1 MKRLFTSMAIALFSL
16 SSFANNPSSIREVIV
31 YQRGAKVTREAMLK
45 LQPGNNEIV
54 LTNLTTGIDGNSL
67 QVKVAGS
74 AILLSASARVRT
86 LENTAIPLRTR
97 TLEDS
102 IVYITKRINWLN
114 SEKSVYL
121 GEEKIISTNQKLGT
135 DEEKITVEEL
145 IQLSEFY
152 RTRLLDI
159 RERVYKIDEEIN
171 DLNRKKNKFNNQL
184 NELRYSE
191 KKTVGELVVNISSEI
206 TQAQKVVFSYLT
218 YQAGWTPIYDVRAEG
233 ADEPLQLIY
242 KANVYQTTG
251 YNWEDISLTVS
262 TANPTA
268 NNDRPILYPWYID
281 FSHSWDVNNQ
291 MQIQKKAVMSENL
304 YQRSMSPEIIAD
316 DEMDLEFEVP
326 YTVEETTNRMSAEYK
341 IEVAQDIPSDGK
353 NHIVAMQRYDL
364 NSSFTY
370 HAVPKLDKGAYLLAK
385 IADYGQFNL
394 LPGPSNLFYEG
405 MYIGQSFLNPVT
417 TVDSM
422 LLSLGQDD
430 KISIK
435 RTRLKDF
442 TAKQIMGGNVKES
455 RGFEISVRNNNNFEI
470 EIEVMDQIPISKQ
483 KEIEVKAEDTD
494 GAKYDLSYGS
504 LLWKLK
510 LKPGETKVLK
520 FSYSVKYPKDKVI
533 SGL

>member
-67 QVKVAGS
+67 QVKLAGS

-159 RERVYKIDEEIN
+159 RERVYKIDEEID

-191 KKTVGELVVNISSEI
+191 KKTVGELVVNISS
-206 TQAQKVVFSYLT
+206 KVVQS
-218 YQAGWTPIYDVRAEG
+218 Q
-233 ADEPLQLIY
+233 
-242 KANVYQTTG
+242 K
-251 YNWEDISLTVS
+251 YN
-262 TANPTA
+262 
-268 NNDRPILYPWYID
+268 
-281 FSHSWDVNNQ
+281 
-291 MQIQKKAVMSENL
+291 
-304 YQRSMSPEIIAD
+304 
-316 DEMDLEFEVP
+316 
-326 YTVEETTNRMSAEYK
+326 
-341 IEVAQDIPSDGK
+341 
-353 NHIVAMQRYDL
+353 
-364 NSSFTY
+364 
-370 HAVPKLDKGAYLLAK
+370 
-385 IADYGQFNL
+385 
-394 LPGPSNLFYEG
+394 
-405 MYIGQSFLNPVT
+405 
-417 TVDSM
+417 
-422 LLSLGQDD
+422 
-430 KISIK
+430 
-435 RTRLKDF
+435 
-442 TAKQIMGGNVKES
+442 S
-455 RGFEISVRNNNNFEI
+455 RI
-470 EIEVMDQIPISKQ
+470 
-483 KEIEVKAEDTD
+483 
-494 GAKYDLSYGS
+494 
-504 LLWKLK
+504 
-510 LKPGETKVLK
+510 
-520 FSYSVKYPKDKVI
+520 
-533 SGL
+533 